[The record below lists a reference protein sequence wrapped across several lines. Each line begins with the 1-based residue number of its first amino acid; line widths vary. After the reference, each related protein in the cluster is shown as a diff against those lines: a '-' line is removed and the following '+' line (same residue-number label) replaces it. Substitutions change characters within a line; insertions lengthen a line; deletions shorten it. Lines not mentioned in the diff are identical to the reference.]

1 MQEEVEHKTVNF
13 AIQAT
18 KVSLKLMIRAL
29 EVWKSQYNR
38 IKQGKCVQAGKANGK
53 QTVKQLIG
61 QDKGV
66 SGIELADGGLK
77 DFERVAKKYGVDFA
91 IVKDKSADQ
100 PRYTVFFKARDK
112 DAIDLVLKEYGIRMN
127 KRKMNKAKRASILQ
141 KLNKFKAIAASIPR
155 KEKRKEQIR

>member
-1 MQEEVEHKTVNF
+1 MQEEVEHKTVNL
-13 AIQAT
+13 AVQAT
-18 KVSLKLMIRAL
+18 KLTVRTMIKAL
-29 EVWKSQYNR
+29 EAWRAECNRKKLGKS
-38 IKQGKCVQAGKANGK
+38 AGNEKANGK

-66 SGIELADGGLK
+66 SGIELADDGLK

-91 IVKDKSADQ
+91 IVKDKSAET

-112 DAIDLVLKEYGIRMN
+112 DAIDQVLKEYGVRMN

-141 KLNKFKAIAASIPR
+141 KLNKFKEIVASIPR
-155 KEKRKEQIR
+155 KEKRKEQVR